1 MILVAAINE
10 FGFNIGFVS
19 TLFCWNFYFIFFI
32 LFFFGGEGSGE
43 GYNKHMSKLR

>member
-32 LFFFGGEGSGE
+32 LFFLGGRAVVRGII
-43 GYNKHMSKLR
+43 NI